1 MEISMAMDLSK
12 PVLLMKTLRARL
24 VLIVSGRRR
33 RCDLRFLE
41 NARACGH
48 AESLEAWFATLFFG
62 LFVLIMFFM
71 GYLYSIWAFLEYF
84 EIEQFGPAVDVAG

>member
-1 MEISMAMDLSK
+1 MAMDRSK
-12 PVLLMKTLRARL
+12 PVLLMKTLTARP

-62 LFVLIMFFM
+62 CLLIMLFI
-71 GYLYSIWAFLEYF
+71 GYLCSNWVFLEYF
-84 EIEQFGPAVDVAG
+84 ETEQFRLGRPCS